1 MESNEFRTECDEM
14 LNVTDEEGNKYQDFG
29 GGTTGE
35 ENGYKISFN
44 ATKNDLSKKLFL
56 NFKIGDTQYKSE
68 LISE

>member
-1 MESNEFRTECDEM
+1 MESNEFRTKCDEM
-14 LNVTDEEGNKYQDFG
+14 LNVTDEEGNKYQDLG